1 VAAVPGIVTR
11 VRTLALAGVVATLVA
26 LPVSVDA
33 ARIGEP
39 PATPRWTVLDD
50 GGVTPR
56 AEPGTPL
63 AARASLSES
72 QLKGQLEQQMD
83 RVGGAS
89 GAWVYALRGPGRGGE
104 VLYNDSGHR
113 ARILASNSKLFATA
127 AFLNRFGPTGT
138 LETGVWERGQRGGG
152 RDQIVRGGLVL
163 VGDGDPALASSRF
176 ARKHN
181 LPATRLKPLAEHVRQ
196 AGIRRVKGNL
206 MVDPTIFDGKRSV
219 PQPGITGGPF
229 LSTLSGLSYNSG
241 FDGGHYADSP
251 ERIAGRQ
258 FVQALRR
265 AGVTVEGRVRVGG
278 APAKVFAE
286 RAIDRIRSP
295 IAAKLIKQ
303 TNTPSDNF
311 FAEMLLKRLAARKGH
326 QGSTARGAA
335 KAEDFARGVGSG
347 AHLVNGSGLS
357 RTNTST
363 PSQVGKL
370 LVHMA
375 NDNDLDRAF
384 RKSLAIA
391 GRTGTLSQRMRGTAA
406 EGRCSAKTGTID
418 GVSALSGY
426 CKSRSGLVAFSI
438 LMNSI
443 NTTTARNAQDAM
455 AAAIARYRR

>member
-1 VAAVPGIVTR
+1 
-11 VRTLALAGVVATLVA
+11 VATLVA
-26 LPVSVDA
+26 V
-33 ARIGEP
+33 
-39 PATPRWTVLDD
+39 PATVGDARADKAPAAPRSTVLDD

-56 AEPGTPL
+56 AVPGTPL
-63 AARASLSES
+63 AARGSLSES

-89 GAWVYALRGPGRGGE
+89 GAWVYALRRGG

-152 RDQIVRGGLVL
+152 RDQIVKGGLVL
-163 VGDGDPALASSRF
+163 VGDGDPALASSRY
-176 ARKHN
+176 ARRHN
-181 LPATRLKPLAEHVRQ
+181 LPVTRLKPLAERVRK
-196 AGIRRVKGNL
+196 AGIRRVAGNL
-206 MVDPTIFDGKRSV
+206 LVDPTVFDGKRSV
-219 PQPGITGGPF
+219 PQPGITGGPW

-241 FDGGHYADSP
+241 FDGGHHADKP
-251 ERIAGRQ
+251 ERLAGRQ
-258 FVQALRR
+258 FLKALRR
-265 AGVTVEGRVRVGG
+265 AGVKVEGRVRVGG
-278 APAKVFAE
+278 APNSVFDQ
-286 RAIDRIRSP
+286 RAIDRVRSP

-326 QGSTARGAA
+326 QGTTARGAA
-335 KAEDFARGVGSG
+335 KAEGFARSVGSG
-347 AHLVNGSGLS
+347 ARLVNGSGLS
-357 RTNTST
+357 RTNTSA
-363 PSQVGKL
+363 PSQVGRL

-375 NDNDLDRAF
+375 NDNDLARAF
-384 RKSLAIA
+384 RKSLAVA
-391 GRTGTLSQRMRGTAA
+391 GRTGTLSGRMRGTAA

-438 LMNSI
+438 LMNGI
-443 NTTTARNAQDAM
+443 NTSTARNAQDAM
-455 AAAIARYRR
+455 AAAIARYKR